1 LPEKLRTKIIACQ
14 TVGEELKP
22 LLPGDFDMEMLKY
35 GLHNDP
41 KRLHVQLQA
50 AIDNTGTEYETIL
63 IGYGMC
69 ANAIVGIKSR
79 GFTLVIPKA
88 DDCITLYLGSREE
101 YLRQFNQAPGTF
113 YLTKGWIECGED
125 PYTEY
130 CAMREKY
137 GHEKAYRITKRY
149 IINYTRLALID
160 SGNFNSEAYRKYAKM
175 VADHFG
181 LIYEEIPGSRDFL
194 ERFVQGEWEKDFVVV
209 HPGGM
214 VQYEMFYNLGGLK

>member
-1 LPEKLRTKIIACQ
+1 
-14 TVGEELKP
+14 
-22 LLPGDFDMEMLKY
+22 MLEY

-41 KRLHVQLQA
+41 KRLHTQLQT
-50 AIDNTGTEYETIL
+50 AIDNTSPEFGTIL

-79 GFTLVIPKA
+79 GFRLVIPKA
-88 DDCITLYLGSREE
+88 DDCITLFLGSREE
-101 YLRQFNQAPGTF
+101 YLHQLRQAPGTY

-137 GHEKAYRITKRY
+137 GNEKAYKITKRY
-149 IINYTRLALID
+149 ILNYTRLALID
-160 SGNFNSEAYRKYAKM
+160 SGNNDSEAYRKYARM

-181 LIYEEIPGSRDFL
+181 LTYEEIPGSMKFL
-194 ERFVQGEWEKDFVVV
+194 ERFVREEWAKDFVVV
-209 HPGGM
+209 PLGGT
-214 VQYEMFYNLGGLK
+214 VQYDMFYNLGALK

>member
-1 LPEKLRTKIIACQ
+1 MEALHTKIIACQ
-14 TVGEELKP
+14 TIGEELKP
-22 LLPGDFDMEMLKY
+22 LLPDDFEMETLEY

-41 KRLHVQLQA
+41 KRLHAQLQA
-50 AIDNTGTEYETIL
+50 AIDNTGPEYGTLL

-69 ANAIVGIKSR
+69 ANAILGIKSR

-88 DDCITLYLGSREE
+88 DDCITLFLGSRQE
-101 YLRQFNQAPGTF
+101 YLRQLGQAPGTY

-137 GHEKAYRITKRY
+137 GHEKAYKITRRY

-160 SGNFNSEAYRKYAKM
+160 SGNYDSEAYRKYAKM
-175 VADHFG
+175 VADLFG
-181 LIYEEIPGSRDFL
+181 LAYEEIPGSRQFL
-194 ERFVQGEWEKDFVVV
+194 ERFVRGEWEKDFVLVP
-209 HPGGM
+209 PGEV
-214 VQYEMFYNLGGLK
+214 VQYEMFYQLGGVK